1 MAQDPHPKPTPAQ
14 DAQKY
19 PAPRP
24 EGPVYEPQGPCPPP
38 ATTGK
43 WMQPPAGPQPGQR
56 GFQGAV
62 D

>member
-1 MAQDPHPKPTPAQ
+1 MAQTQTPKPRPATEV
-14 DAQKY
+14 QKY
-19 PAPRP
+19 PAPVP

-43 WMQPPAGPQPGQR
+43 LMQPPTGPQPGQR